1 MAIADRTAA
10 FLGSIGAA
18 VPPSVSAAASNSFQ
32 QMKAVA
38 RHAGAALGQ
47 VGTATGTMLAGK
59 PTAQVKSYM
68 VPNVY
73 QNKATGQY
81 VQYKGT
87 TKGKPA
93 AVAAP
98 YMSIPRYNPTVGPA
112 APGSINT
119 LGGMLN
125 QNFPQVAAPIQRMMA
140 TPEGSQILGAGV
152 VGASALGLGL
162 TGAAIMNSRKKD
174 RMAGEEL
181 GNQLGVQMPS

>member
-1 MAIADRTAA
+1 MAIADRAAA
-10 FLGSIGAA
+10 FLSSMGSA
-18 VPPSVSAAASNSFQ
+18 VPPSVANAAGNSFQ

-38 RHAGAALGQ
+38 RHAGTALAQ
-47 VGTATGTMLAGK
+47 IGTATGTALAGE
-59 PTAQVKSYM
+59 PTAAVKSYM

-87 TKGKPA
+87 KGGQPA

-125 QNFPQVAAPIQRMMA
+125 KNFPQVAAPIQRMMA
-140 TPEGSQILGAGV
+140 TPEGSMMLGAGV
-152 VGASALGLGL
+152 VGAGALGLGL
-162 TGAAIMNSRKKD
+162 TGAALMNRKKE
-174 RMAGEEL
+174 RMAGEDL
-181 GNQLGVQMPS
+181 GNQLGVSMPA